1 MDNDQNRK
9 STSVQYRHKFFPSIA
24 DSWMIKAADAGPEGS
39 EGHLYF
45 SSEVEVA
52 AASGSRRLFKMLQ
65 TASPVSTAS
74 SMQSQD
80 SGR

>member
-24 DSWMIKAADAGPEGS
+24 DSWLIKAADARPEGS
-39 EGHLYF
+39 ESHLYF

-52 AASGSRRLFKMLQ
+52 AASGSRRLSKTPQ
-65 TASPVSTAS
+65 AAGPASTAS
-74 SMQSQD
+74 SVQS
-80 SGR
+80 